1 MNWQNDMNNTSQ
13 KNNLQ
18 QEFTGKAITPAGS
31 VNYTARGEGA
41 PVILIHGL
49 AASLH
54 DWDALLPTLAEHGYA
69 GYALDLLGHG
79 ESAKPDSRAYHIDWL
94 FDHLC
99 AWIETL
105 PLDQPPVLIGHSLGG
120 YLALDYARRCPE
132 NLRALVLVDPF
143 YQLAQ
148 LPAILRISY
157 RTPALNTTIMERI
170 PQWAFRI
177 IIDATSVSL
186 GHTGGAL
193 HSLPVQIRAQTALDY
208 KRTAP
213 GVYNLPHTLHD
224 LTPSLPS
231 LNLPALVIWGDRDQ
245 TLAPASFEQL
255 VKLLP
260 DARRVVLPCGH
271 VPHQS
276 HADEF
281 NQTVIEFLTK
291 L

>member
-1 MNWQNDMNNTSQ
+1 MSNTSQ
-13 KNNLQ
+13 KNNLH
-18 QEFTGKAITPAGS
+18 QEYTGKAKTRAGDANFITC
-31 VNYTARGEGA
+31 GEGA

-54 DWDALLPTLAEHGYA
+54 DWDALLPILAEHGYT

-79 ESAKPDSRAYHIDWL
+79 ESAKPDSRAYHVDWL
-94 FDHLC
+94 FDHLS

-105 PLDQPPVLIGHSLGG
+105 PLDQPPVIIGHSLGG
-120 YLALDYARRCPE
+120 YLALDYARRFPE
-132 NLRALVLVDPF
+132 NLRALVLADPF

-157 RTPALNTTIMERI
+157 RNPALNTTIMERI
-170 PQWAFRI
+170 PQWAFRF
-177 IIDATSVSL
+177 IIDMTSISL

-193 HSLPVQIRAQTALDY
+193 HTLPAQIRAQTALDY

-213 GVYNLPHTLHD
+213 GVYNIPHTLHD

-231 LNLPALVIWGDRDQ
+231 LNLPGLVIWGDRDQ
-245 TLAPASFEQL
+245 TLAPASFHRL
-255 VKLLP
+255 VEALP
-260 DARRVVLPCGH
+260 DARGVVLPCGH

-276 HADEF
+276 NADGF
-281 NQTVIEFLTK
+281 NQAVIEFLTK